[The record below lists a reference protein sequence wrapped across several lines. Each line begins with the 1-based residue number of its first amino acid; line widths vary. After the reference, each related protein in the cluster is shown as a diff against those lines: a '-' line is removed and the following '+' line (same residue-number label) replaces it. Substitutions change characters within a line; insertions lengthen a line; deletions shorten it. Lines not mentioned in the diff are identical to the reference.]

1 MATIKNIFQALGYF
15 GSNEAYFQLIDDV
28 EDINCV
34 EEDSSFNLLQLA
46 ISNGHIEAAKD
57 LIERGVNV
65 NYKNKAGW
73 TALILSIFKQRPVE
87 YTRLLLENGADVNVV
102 DYEHNNNAL
111 WYAIIMLRGNK
122 CEYYDNVIELLK
134 YGANIHNVNNYG
146 RTPIDMVMS
155 RSDNELRSFFE
166 PYITK

>member
-1 MATIKNIFQALGYF
+1 MATIKNIFHALGYF
-15 GSNEAYFQLIDDV
+15 GSNEAYFQMIDDV

-73 TALILSIFKQRPVE
+73 TALILSIFKQQPVE

-111 WYAIIMLRGNK
+111 WYAIIML
-122 CEYYDNVIELLK
+122 
-134 YGANIHNVNNYG
+134 
-146 RTPIDMVMS
+146 
-155 RSDNELRSFFE
+155 
-166 PYITK
+166 